1 MAEVYN
7 GHIFVNQNLAKL
19 ADGKGDS
26 ASSILA
32 NSVDTAILKRANRLA
47 KNFNDDPQ
55 KFAFFLCNT
64 LDLSNANEKL
74 NQKPPFLGRAS
85 DWEPLADYSN
95 GGSAVFVGTG
105 ASNSTKRD
113 RVFIYFDT
121 PHNATNIGRTSKNM
135 MNSTL
140 GGTSV
145 SSVNHTYSVLTLK
158 LPNENIYFTTPESSA
173 MNMLVP
179 YGSHK
184 AMSTSYMRRS
194 GNNMPFRSIT
204 ESSYGADLFVVACAI
219 SAAKKAL
226 FAHPNS
232 FTNDTTRTKIR
243 NFLRTYTLSI
253 ESLISKAGNFNI
265 YFVKRDY
272 RQSYY
277 CTDLRDPYT
286 CTIRED
292 LTMNRSNN
300 KYRGSQLTD
309 WKNSNSGYAKN
320 NSYIENGIIDKTNG
334 KDASKAAS
342 ANRKTAKGA
351 IIPNKPTNGNKTG
364 DVRGQTD
371 PSTTDGSTD
380 TTTEGGGST
389 TPPPPDYSQ
398 YSLGGKVNVDDFY
411 SKDFP
416 KRNKSGGWFS
426 SNQSTS
432 YMRLSTKYG
441 VPNKTADS
449 KQAKSHPYQKAIQ
462 QIIQPLATY
471 GIAGMPASYL
481 PTTDPPLW
489 YGKKKNDAASERYG
503 MGYMYS
509 QHYIKYGSYIA
520 FRPCEAK
527 YAFAQSIGEALTEG
541 TLSGISAPGAILK
554 KIQSGDITH
563 LFGRTREYWQ
573 QVSRMCRTAIW
584 MMGIQD
590 ETFRFITGSVTTAGS
605 ASDEATSQG
614 ITYSNGNEFTF
625 KNMRAPAWMA
635 IGTTFSNFVANNYT
649 YFGTNAENTP
659 RIPTIKPWVTDDAY
673 EASRDQESSA
683 SGWGEVVIDKHPTQS
698 TGTTGST
705 GGDTSSSGGNA
716 SNGTD
721 TGGTGGSSNT
731 GGGGLTP
738 PDAGADDGTIP
749 ETEWRGTLDYG
760 TVAFMT
766 DGPIDVT
773 ERHSNA
779 TAPSAVSQLLSKIS
793 GGGQGED
800 NMVGSL
806 VKGFYGTHGST
817 EGWTSWLT
825 GSLMQNKTWTG
836 TETQRQYSVSMQ
848 FVSPYGDPVCVFL
861 NVLYPLIKLYALSL
875 PESTGGL
882 LFSPWIVNVYS
893 NSGINIDFGMISDV
907 TVTKNLINMNDWN
920 MPTEVKVQANIEDLK
935 PYTFMEKPKFWS
947 FASKQSGSVTTLIAA
962 LAGRNVTTISYDDK
976 YQIKKLLGTLNYAEQ
991 KDGDMRS
998 LSIGIRRFGL
1008 GFYRLYD
1015 GVVKTVGD
1023 KIDSAGYAAQGWFGS
1038 GAYDA
1043 ALDYGS
1049 R

>member
-7 GHIFVNQNLAKL
+7 GHIFVNQNLAKIANNKQSGMS
-19 ADGKGDS
+19 ADEQK
-26 ASSILA
+26 
-32 NSVDTAILKRANRLA
+32 TALSFR
-47 KNFNDDPQ
+47 
-55 KFAFFLCNT
+55 
-64 LDLSNANEKL
+64 DL
-74 NQKPPFLGRAS
+74 LGRFNHMPEHLAVFISNTIKDSTGVKGTSPFTGRAIDWSLLS
-85 DWEPLADYSN
+85 DYTH
-95 GGSAVFVGTG
+95 GGSSTFVGTG
-105 ASNSTKRD
+105 KSSYAPKKD
-113 RVFIYFDT
+113 KIYIYFDT
-121 PHNATNIGRTSKNM
+121 PNNAKNTGRTANNATRTILTGKTKSNYY
-135 MNSTL
+135 N
-140 GGTSV
+140 
-145 SSVNHTYSVLTLK
+145 VLRLK
-158 LPNENIYFTTPESSA
+158 VADETVYFTTSEPSV
-173 MNMLVP
+173 MNMLAS

-184 AMSTSYMRRS
+184 SMSVSYMRQSNNAGSMPFKDLNSFASDLFCVACIITALNRTITS
-194 GNNMPFRSIT
+194 CPPEGQINMPASRA
-204 ESSYGADLFVVACAI
+204 Y
-219 SAAKKAL
+219 
-226 FAHPNS
+226 
-232 FTNDTTRTKIR
+232 IR
-243 NFLRTYTLSI
+243 KFLNTYVGHV
-253 ESLISKAGNFNI
+253 ESLISIAGSFNI
-265 YFVKRDY
+265 YIVKKAY
-272 RQSYY
+272 VHSYDCKSGNPNTCY
-277 CTDLRDPYT
+277 ISYKKTLNRTD
-286 CTIRED
+286 
-292 LTMNRSNN
+292 N
-300 KYRGSQLTD
+300 KYRGSQLTVFD
-309 WKNSNSGYAKN
+309 VKTEASASNKDAEDAIMDGV
-320 NSYIENGIIDKTNG
+320 NGIGT
-334 KDASKAAS
+334 SKATNE
-342 ANRKTAKGA
+342 NRRLISGHF
-351 IIPNKPTNGNKTG
+351 IPNKPSSGSPNGDIRSK
-364 DVRGQTD
+364 TD
-371 PSTTDGSTD
+371 PKKSDEEKEEKGETGASD
-380 TTTEGGGST
+380 TTT

-659 RIPTIKPWVTDDAY
+659 RIPTIKTWVTDDAY

-731 GGGGLTP
+731 GGGSLTP

-947 FASKQSGSVTTLIAA
+947 FASKQSGSVTTLIAT

-1043 ALDYGS
+1043 ALDYYS